1 MTAKCNCCIII
12 IKIVAGAAEAEKP
25 GTHKEETMKHRLFK
39 CGRLSGM
46 LLGAAALLAM
56 VPLMSVPA
64 LAEEPGAAYAASS
77 TPAASNSDG
86 MDFTP
91 TANYWN
97 YYDESGVG
105 KQFSP
110 DDIDWNITARDWK
123 WYGKGE
129 GDIQRNTLEILNGF
143 DLYTT
148 DNYAIKLPAGSTVIF
163 HADVLLE
170 SKVNC
175 IYSEGSITLKGVS
188 KNNDRHTLTFGSAG
202 ISSGLDVT
210 VENLNLKTDPE
221 SVERY
226 EYAIGANKNLR
237 LQECYFYAGDEWK
250 GKNVVNCNTYNIS
263 RDVNIDIPGSYFA
276 SRNGYGNYIANI
288 AHVSNVLYDILY
300 ELEIGESYVNKT
312 GSLKPADE
320 SARMELVTN
329 TFWTADY
336 GQYIY
341 EEAMSDTDSGIYKT
355 LGGKTYSIKL
365 SDLMSTN
372 INEYKWV
379 LVDAES
385 LQLKGYK
392 IGLSIGL
399 DNIWYLNVTVPNKD
413 QYWNTNVYIDFSDTE
428 YAFGTGETKRL
439 HLIIGESLK
448 TNKLEIVNA
457 SKNDADD
464 LLKHVDISLKL
475 NNKETSYIKDS
486 KLYYLIPEYSEFKLS
501 LLPKKCE
508 LTYVSYGDSVTDC
521 EPIGPSIDAL
531 YTNIPESDKGVYIWY
546 SESDEKQYSTLSI
559 SDELISA
566 VNAGKINSVIAY
578 EDVSDKTWRLDSAIN
593 EFPTSF
599 LNGKSIEIT
608 ISAEAYGVNDI
619 CGKEPRYSSE
629 QGINLY
635 KLDYLFVEGDTVI
648 TAPVRELCKFNAISV
663 NGPQPTIKGDRDPS
677 GMGYLGVEYT
687 ITVPY
692 SEGKLLVGADF
703 NGTPVEP
710 YTADDNGWN
719 YKVTTISGAENKFV
733 FTYTDVATL
742 RIPKPEHGKVEF
754 TGTLDGGRGVNTLAD
769 GTSVYTLATNDT
781 VTLKFVPDD
790 GYKFVSAAQ
799 DGSELKVG
807 SDGTCVITMEQLADW
822 TITAKF
828 EKKSGGSTGGSSG
841 GSHRHSTDS
850 DKTAESTPTM
860 DGKPMSWNDIGNYL
874 SKLPENSSAKI
885 SLNGSTTLPA
895 EVISA
900 IKDGKLTVE
909 FVIDSAKS
917 WVVCGDK
924 ISTVSAAE
932 LAAFQGNADSSALR
946 GVFGVDLRVGG
957 TKVPA
962 ELKLYFREVFAGQFA
977 NVYKLNGGVLEFQR
991 CVKVGNDGTAVIPG
1005 ADAAGE
1011 YVVMVCEFSDLPG
1024 DADNDGVLSALDAS
1038 AILKEIVGM
1047 AKSANAAV
1055 CDFNGDGEVN
1065 ALDAAAALKAVV
1077 GVR

>member
-1 MTAKCNCCIII
+1 
-12 IKIVAGAAEAEKP
+12 
-25 GTHKEETMKHRLFK
+25 MKHRLFK

-64 LAEEPGAAYAASS
+64 LAEEPGAAYAAASA
-77 TPAASNSDG
+77 PAASNSDG

-91 TANYWN
+91 TTGYWKYTREN
-97 YYDESGVG
+97 GEIKDFGPNDVG
-105 KQFSP
+105 
-110 DDIDWNITARDWK
+110 WTITARDWK
-123 WYGKGE
+123 WYGKAE
-129 GDIQRNTLEILNGF
+129 GDIQPNTLEILNGF

-188 KNNDRHTLTFGSAG
+188 ENNDRHTLTFGSAG

-221 SVERY
+221 SVESY
-226 EYAIGANKNLR
+226 EYAIEANKNLR
-237 LQECYFYAGDEWK
+237 LQDCYFYAGDEWK

-276 SRNGYGNYIANI
+276 SISGYGNYIANI
-288 AHVSNVLYDILY
+288 ADVSNVTYGGGNSKIK
-300 ELEIGESYVNKT
+300 IGESYENKT
-312 GSLKPADE
+312 SYLRPADP
-320 SARMELVTN
+320 SARMELITN
-329 TFWTADY
+329 AFWTADY

-341 EEAMSDTDSGIYKT
+341 EEAMSDTDSGSYKT

-379 LVDAES
+379 LVDADS
-385 LQLKGYK
+385 LKSKGYK
-392 IGLSIGL
+392 IGLYIGL
-399 DNIWYLNVTVPNKD
+399 DGIWYLNVTVPNENVD
-413 QYWNTNVYIDFSDTE
+413 RNTDVYIDFSDTE

-448 TNKLEIVNA
+448 TNKLEIVNP
-457 SKNDADD
+457 SLNNADD
-464 LLKHVDISLKL
+464 LLNHVDISLKL
-475 NNKETSYIKDS
+475 NDAEIPYTKDS
-486 KLYYLIPEYSEFKLS
+486 KLYYLIPEKYEFKLS
-501 LLPKKCE
+501 LLPKNCE
-508 LTYVSYGDSVTDC
+508 LTNVFYGDSDTDC
-521 EPIGPSIDAL
+521 EPIGPSVDAL
-531 YTNIPESDKGVYIWY
+531 YTNFLESDKGVYIWY

-566 VNAGKINSVIAY
+566 VKAGKINSVIAY
-578 EDVSDKTWRLDSAIN
+578 EDVSDKTWRLDRAIN

-608 ISAEAYGVNDI
+608 ISAEDYGVSEI
-619 CGKEPRYSSE
+619 CGKNPRYSSE
-629 QGINLY
+629 KEMNFY

-648 TAPVRELCKFNAISV
+648 TAPVRELCKFNAFSV

-677 GMGYLGVEYT
+677 GMGYLGVEYM
-687 ITVPY
+687 ITAPY
-692 SEGKLLVGADF
+692 SKGKLLVGADF

-719 YKVTTISGAENKFV
+719 YKITTISGAENKFV
-733 FTYTDVATL
+733 FKYTDVATL

-754 TGTLDGGRGVNTLAD
+754 TGTLDGGRGVD
-769 GTSVYTLATNDT
+769 TLATNDT
-781 VTLKFVPDD
+781 VTLRFVPDD

-799 DGSELKVG
+799 DGSKLKVG
-807 SDGTCVITMEQLADW
+807 SDGTCVITMKQLADW

-828 EKKSGGSTGGSSG
+828 EKKSGGSTGGSTGGSSG
-841 GSHRHSTDS
+841 GSHRYPTDS

-885 SLNGSTTLPA
+885 SLNGKTTLPA
-895 EVISA
+895 AVISA

-924 ISTVSAAE
+924 IGTVSAAE
-932 LAAFQGNADSSALR
+932 LAAFQGNADSSTLR

-957 TKVPA
+957 TNVPA

-1024 DADNDGVLSALDAS
+1024 DADNDGVLSALDIS
-1038 AILKEIVGM
+1038 AILKEMVGK
-1047 AKSANAAV
+1047 AKPANAAV

-1077 GVR
+1077 EVR

>member
-1 MTAKCNCCIII
+1 
-12 IKIVAGAAEAEKP
+12 
-25 GTHKEETMKHRLFK
+25 
-39 CGRLSGM
+39 M
-46 LLGAAALLAM
+46 LLGAAALLAL

-77 TPAASNSDG
+77 TPAVSNSDG

-91 TANYWN
+91 TAKSWG
-97 YYDESGVG
+97 YYNEKGD
-105 KQFSP
+105 KKYFSP
-110 DDIDWNITARDWK
+110 TNDVDWNITARDWK

-129 GDIQRNTLEILNGF
+129 GDIQPYTLEIMNNF
-143 DLYTT
+143 NLYTT

-175 IYSEGSITLKGVS
+175 IYSEGSINLKGVS
-188 KNNDRHTLTFGSAG
+188 ENNDRHKLTFGSAG
-202 ISSGLDVT
+202 ISAGFDVT

-221 SVERY
+221 SVESY
-226 EYAIGANKNLR
+226 EYAIKANKNLR

-250 GKNVVNCNTYNIS
+250 GKNVVNCDTYNIS
-263 RDVNIDIPGSYFA
+263 RDVYIDIPGSYFT
-276 SRNGYGNYIANI
+276 SISGYGNYIADI
-288 AHVSNVLYDILY
+288 AYVSNVIFDDSNEIR
-300 ELEIGESYVNKT
+300 IGESYRNIT
-312 GSLKPADE
+312 NTLSPADD
-320 SARMELVTN
+320 SARMELITN

-336 GQYIY
+336 GKYIY
-341 EEAMSDTDSGIYKT
+341 EEALSDTDRGIYKT
-355 LGGKTYSIKL
+355 LGGKTYSIEL

-372 INEYKWV
+372 INEYEWV
-379 LVDAES
+379 LVNAES
-385 LQLKGYK
+385 LKLKGYK
-392 IGLSIGL
+392 IGLYIGL
-399 DNIWYLNVTVPNKD
+399 DGIWYLNVTVPNENVD
-413 QYWNTNVYIDFSDTE
+413 ENTDVYIDFSDTE

-448 TNKLEIVNA
+448 TNKLEIVNP
-457 SKNDADD
+457 SLNDADD
-464 LLKHVDISLKL
+464 LLNHVDMSLKI
-475 NNKETSYIKDS
+475 NDDEVQYIKDS
-486 KLYYLIPEYSEFKLS
+486 VVYYMIPEGYEFKLS
-501 LLPKKCE
+501 LLPKNCQ

-521 EPIGPSIDAL
+521 EPIGPSVDAL
-531 YTNIPESDKGVYIWY
+531 YTISLESDKGVYIWY

-566 VNAGKINSVIAY
+566 VKAGKINSVIAY

-608 ISAEAYGVNDI
+608 ISAEAYGVSDI

-1055 CDFNGDGEVN
+1055 CDFNDDGEVN

>member
-1 MTAKCNCCIII
+1 
-12 IKIVAGAAEAEKP
+12 
-25 GTHKEETMKHRLFK
+25 
-39 CGRLSGM
+39 
-46 LLGAAALLAM
+46 M
-56 VPLMSVPA
+56 V
-64 LAEEPGAAYAASS
+64 
-77 TPAASNSDG
+77 
-86 MDFTP
+86 
-91 TANYWN
+91 
-97 YYDESGVG
+97 
-105 KQFSP
+105 
-110 DDIDWNITARDWK
+110 R
-123 WYGKGE
+123 KGE
-129 GDIQRNTLEILNGF
+129 GDIQPNTLEILNDF

-188 KNNDRHTLTFGSAG
+188 ENNDRHTLTFGSAG
-202 ISSGLDVT
+202 ISAGLDVI
-210 VENLNLKTDPE
+210 VKNLNLRTDPKSVDE
-221 SVERY
+221 SHK
-226 EYAIGANKNLR
+226 YAIEAKKNLR
-237 LQECYFYAGDEWK
+237 LQDCYFYAGDEWK
-250 GKNVVNCNTYNIS
+250 GKNVVMCSTHNIS
-263 RDVNIDIPGSYFA
+263 RGVSIDIPGSYFA
-276 SRNGYGNYIANI
+276 SISGYGNYIANI
-288 AHVSNVLYDILY
+288 ADVSNVTYGGGNSEIK
-300 ELEIGESYVNKT
+300 IGESYENKT
-312 GSLKPADE
+312 SYLRPADD
-320 SARMELVTN
+320 SARMKLITN
-329 TFWTADY
+329 AFWTADY

-355 LGGKTYSIKL
+355 LGGKTYSIEL

-372 INEYKWV
+372 FYEYEYA
-379 LVDAES
+379 LVDADS
-385 LQLKGYK
+385 LKSKGYK
-392 IGLSIGL
+392 IGL
-399 DNIWYLNVTVPNKD
+399 NIDLWYLNVTVPNENVD
-413 QYWNTNVYIDFSDTE
+413 GNTDIYIDFSDTKCE
-428 YAFGTGETKRL
+428 FGTGETKRL
-439 HLIIGESLK
+439 HVIIGESLK
-448 TNKLEIVNA
+448 TNKLEIVNP
-457 SKNDADD
+457 SLNNADD
-464 LLKHVDISLKL
+464 LLNHVDISLKL
-475 NNKETSYIKDS
+475 NDAEIPYTKDS
-486 KLYYLIPEYSEFKLS
+486 KLYYLIPEGYEFKLS
-501 LLPKKCE
+501 LLPKNCQ
-508 LTYVSYGDSVTDC
+508 LTNVFYGDSDTKC
-521 EPIGPSIDAL
+521 EPIGPSVDAL
-531 YTNIPESDKGVYIWY
+531 YSISLESDKGVYIWY
-546 SESDEKQYSTLSI
+546 SESNEKQYSTLSI

-566 VNAGKINSVIAY
+566 VKAGKINSVIAY
-578 EDVSDKTWRLDSAIN
+578 EDVSDKTWRLDRATN

-599 LNGKSIEIT
+599 LNGKSIEIK
-608 ISAEAYGVNDI
+608 ISAEDYGVSDI
-619 CGKEPRYSSE
+619 CGKAPRYSSE

-648 TAPVRELCKFNAISV
+648 TAPVRELCKFNAFSV
-663 NGPQPTIKGDRDPS
+663 NGPQPIIKGDRDPS

-687 ITVPY
+687 ITAPY
-692 SEGKLLVGADF
+692 SKGKLLVGADF
-703 NGTPVEP
+703 NGTPIEP

-733 FTYTDVATL
+733 FKYTDVATL

-781 VTLKFVPDD
+781 VTLRFVPDD

-807 SDGTCVITMEQLADW
+807 SDGTCVITMKQLADW

-885 SLNGSTTLPA
+885 SLNGRTTLPA
-895 EVISA
+895 AVISA

-924 ISTVSAAE
+924 IGTVSAAE
-932 LAAFQGNADSSALR
+932 LAAFQGNADSSDLR

-1024 DADNDGVLSALDAS
+1024 DADNDGVLSALDVS
-1038 AILKEIVGM
+1038 AILKEIVGK

-1077 GVR
+1077 EIM

>member
-1 MTAKCNCCIII
+1 
-12 IKIVAGAAEAEKP
+12 
-25 GTHKEETMKHRLFK
+25 
-39 CGRLSGM
+39 M

-64 LAEEPGAAYAASS
+64 LAEEPGAAYAVASA
-77 TPAASNSDG
+77 PAASNSDG

-97 YYDESGVG
+97 YYDESGVR

-110 DDIDWNITARDWK
+110 ADVGWTITARDWK
-123 WYGKGE
+123 WYGKAE
-129 GDIQRNTLEILNGF
+129 GDIQPNTLEILNSF

-175 IYSEGSITLKGVS
+175 IYSDGSITLKGVS
-188 KNNDRHTLTFGSAG
+188 ENNDRHTLTFGSAG

-221 SVERY
+221 SVESY
-226 EYAIGANKNLR
+226 EHAIEANRNLR

-250 GKNVVNCNTYNIS
+250 GKNVVNCDTYNIS
-263 RDVNIDIPGSYFA
+263 RDVNIDIPGSYFT
-276 SRNGYGNYIANI
+276 SISGSGNYIADI
-288 AHVSNVLYDILY
+288 AYASNVIFDDGNEIR
-300 ELEIGESYVNKT
+300 IGEIYLNITNTLS
-312 GSLKPADE
+312 PADE

-329 TFWTADY
+329 AFWTADY

-341 EEAMSDTDSGIYKT
+341 EEAMSDTDSGSYKT
-355 LGGKTYSIKL
+355 LGGKTYSIEL

-379 LVDAES
+379 LVNAES
-385 LQLKGYK
+385 LNLKGYK

-413 QYWNTNVYIDFSDTE
+413 QYWNTDVYIDFSDTE

-448 TNKLEIVNA
+448 TNKLEIVNP
-457 SKNDADD
+457 SLNDADD
-464 LLKHVDISLKL
+464 LLNHVDMSLKI
-475 NNKETSYIKDS
+475 NSNGDEFQYIKDS
-486 KLYYLIPEYSEFKLS
+486 GVYYLIPEGYEFKLS
-501 LLPKKCE
+501 LLPKNCE
-508 LTYVSYGDSVTDC
+508 LTYVAYGDSDTDC

-531 YTNIPESDKGVYIWY
+531 YTILPESDKGVYIWY
-546 SESDEKQYSTLSI
+546 SESDKKQYSTLSI

-566 VNAGKINSVIAY
+566 VKAGKINSVIAY
-578 EDVSDKTWRLDSAIN
+578 DDVSDKTWSLDSATN

-608 ISAEAYGVNDI
+608 ISAKDYGVSDI

-648 TAPVRELCKFNAISV
+648 TAPVRELCKFNAFSV
-663 NGPQPTIKGDRDPS
+663 NGPQPIIKGDRDPS

-687 ITVPY
+687 ITAPY
-692 SEGKLLVGADF
+692 SKGKLLVGADF
-703 NGTPVEP
+703 NGTPIEP

-733 FTYTDVATL
+733 FKYTDVATL

-781 VTLKFVPDD
+781 VTLRFVPDD

-807 SDGTCVITMEQLADW
+807 SDGTCVITMDQLADW

-828 EKKSGGSTGGSSG
+828 VKKSGGSTGGSSG

-874 SKLPENSSAKI
+874 SKLPENSSAKV
-885 SLNGSTTLPA
+885 SLNGRTTLPA
-895 EVISA
+895 AVISA

-924 ISTVSAAE
+924 IGTVSAAE

-946 GVFGVDLRVGG
+946 GVFGVDLKVSG

-962 ELKLYFREVFAGQFA
+962 EMKLTFRKEFAGQFA
-977 NVYKLNGGVLEFQR
+977 NVYKLNSGVLEFQR
-991 CVKVGNDGTAVIPG
+991 CVKVGADGTAVIPG

>member
-1 MTAKCNCCIII
+1 
-12 IKIVAGAAEAEKP
+12 
-25 GTHKEETMKHRLFK
+25 
-39 CGRLSGM
+39 M

-56 VPLMSVPA
+56 VPLMSVTA
-64 LAEEPGAAYAASS
+64 LAEEPGAAYAAAS
-77 TPAASNSDG
+77 TPAASNSNGMNFTTPEKYWGYTGEDG
-86 MDFTP
+86 TTKYFGP
-91 TANYWN
+91 NQV
-97 YYDESGVG
+97 S
-105 KQFSP
+105 Q
-110 DDIDWNITARDWK
+110 NITARDWK
-123 WYGKGE
+123 WYGQGE
-129 GDIQRNTLEILNGF
+129 GDIQRNTLVILKDFN
-143 DLYTT
+143 LYTT
-148 DNYAIKLPAGSTVIF
+148 DECAIKLPAGSTVIF
-163 HADVLLE
+163 HADVQLE

-175 IYSEGSITLKGVS
+175 IYSDGSITLKGVS
-188 KNNDRHTLTFGSAG
+188 ENNDRHTLTFGSAG

-210 VENLNLKTDPE
+210 VENLNLRTDPE
-221 SVERY
+221 SVESY
-226 EYAIGANKNLR
+226 EYAIEANKNLR

-263 RDVNIDIPGSYFA
+263 RDVNIDIPGSYFT
-276 SRNGYGNYIANI
+276 SISGYGNYIADI
-288 AHVSNVLYDILY
+288 AYVSNVMFDDSN
-300 ELEIGESYVNKT
+300 EIRIGDYYQNITNTLS
-312 GSLKPADE
+312 PADE

-329 TFWTADY
+329 AFWTADY

-372 INEYKWV
+372 ISEYKFA
-379 LVDAES
+379 LVDADS
-385 LQLKGYK
+385 LKSKGYEV
-392 IGLSIGL
+392 GL
-399 DNIWYLNVTVPNKD
+399 DIGPDNLSYLNVTVPNKELLS
-413 QYWNTNVYIDFSDTE
+413 NTNVYIDFSDNI
-428 YAFGTGETKRL
+428 YKFGTGETKRL

-448 TNKLEIVNA
+448 TNKLEIVNP

-475 NNKETSYIKDS
+475 NNEETPYIKDS
-486 KLYYLIPEYSEFKLS
+486 KLYYLIPEHYEFKLS
-501 LLPKKCE
+501 LLPKNCE
-508 LTYVSYGDSVTDC
+508 LTNVFYGDSDTDC

-566 VNAGKINSVIAY
+566 VKAGKINSVIAY
-578 EDVSDKTWRLDSAIN
+578 DDVSDKAWSLDSAIN

-599 LNGKSIEIT
+599 LNGRSIEIT
-608 ISAEAYGVNDI
+608 ISAEDYGVSDI

-648 TAPVRELCKFNAISV
+648 TAPVRELCKFNAFSI

-719 YKVTTISGAENKFV
+719 YKITTISGAENKFV

-754 TGTLDGGRGVNTLAD
+754 TGNLDGGRGVDTLAD

-807 SDGTCVITMEQLADW
+807 SDGTCVITIEQLADW

-828 EKKSGGSTGGSSG
+828 VKKSGGSTGGSSG
-841 GSHRHSTDS
+841 GSHRPSTDS

-885 SLNGSTTLPA
+885 SLNGKTTLPA
-895 EVISA
+895 AVISA

-924 ISTVSAAE
+924 IGTVSAAE
-932 LAAFQGNADSSALR
+932 LAAFPGNADSSALR
-946 GVFGVDLRVGG
+946 GVFGVDLKVSG

-962 ELKLYFREVFAGQFA
+962 EMKLTFRKEFAGQFA
-977 NVYKLNGGVLEFQR
+977 NVYKLNSGVLEFQR
-991 CVKVGNDGTAVIPG
+991 CVKVGADGTAVIPG

-1038 AILKEIVGM
+1038 AILKEIVDK

-1077 GVR
+1077 EVR

>member
-1 MTAKCNCCIII
+1 
-12 IKIVAGAAEAEKP
+12 
-25 GTHKEETMKHRLFK
+25 
-39 CGRLSGM
+39 M

-77 TPAASNSDG
+77 TPAESNSDG

-97 YYDESGVG
+97 YYNEKGER

-110 DDIDWNITARDWK
+110 NDVGYTITAKDWK
-123 WYGKGE
+123 WYGKAE
-129 GDIQRNTLEILNGF
+129 GDIQANTLEILNDF
-143 DLYTT
+143 NLYTT

-188 KNNDRHTLTFGSAG
+188 ENNDRHTLTFGSAG
-202 ISSGLDVT
+202 ISAGLDVI
-210 VENLNLKTDPE
+210 VKNLNLRTDPKSVDE
-221 SVERY
+221 SHK
-226 EYAIGANKNLR
+226 YAIEAKKNLR
-237 LQECYFYAGDEWK
+237 LQDCYFYAGDEWK
-250 GKNVVNCNTYNIS
+250 GKNVVMCNTYNIS
-263 RDVNIDIPGSYFA
+263 RGVNIDIPGSYFA
-276 SRNGYGNYIANI
+276 SISGYGNYIANI
-288 AHVSNVLYDILY
+288 ADVSNVTYGGGNSEIK
-300 ELEIGESYVNKT
+300 IGESYENKT
-312 GSLKPADE
+312 SYLRPADD
-320 SARMELVTN
+320 SARMELITN

-336 GQYIY
+336 GKYIY
-341 EEAMSDTDSGIYKT
+341 EEALSDTESGNYKT

-379 LVDAES
+379 LVDADS
-385 LQLKGYK
+385 LKSKGYK
-392 IGLSIGL
+392 IGLYIGL
-399 DNIWYLNVTVPNKD
+399 DNIWYLNVTVPNKEL
-413 QYWNTNVYIDFSDTE
+413 YSNTNVYIDFSDTE

-448 TNKLEIVNA
+448 TNKLEIVNP

-475 NNKETSYIKDS
+475 NNEETPYIKDS
-486 KLYYLIPEYSEFKLS
+486 KLYYLIPENYEFKLS
-501 LLPKKCE
+501 LLPKNCE
-508 LTYVSYGDSVTDC
+508 LTSVFYGDSDTDC
-521 EPIGPSIDAL
+521 EPIGPSVDAL
-531 YTNIPESDKGVYIWY
+531 YTNILESDKGVYIWY
-546 SESDEKQYSTLSI
+546 SDSDEKQYSTLSI

-566 VNAGKINSVIAY
+566 AKAGKINSVIAY
-578 EDVSDKTWRLDSAIN
+578 EDVSDKKWRLDRAIN

-599 LNGKSIEIT
+599 LNGRSIEIT
-608 ISAEAYGVNDI
+608 ISAEDYGVSDI
-619 CGKEPRYSSE
+619 CGKEPRCSSE

-635 KLDYLFVEGDTVI
+635 KLDYLFVEEDTVI
-648 TAPVRELCKFNAISV
+648 TAPVRELCKFTAFSM

-703 NGTPVEP
+703 NGTPIEP
-710 YTADDNGWN
+710 STADDNGWN

-733 FTYTDVATL
+733 FEYTDVATL

-754 TGTLDGGRGVNTLAD
+754 TGTLDGGRGVDTLAD

-807 SDGTCVITMEQLADW
+807 SDGTCVITMNQLADW

-828 EKKSGGSTGGSSG
+828 EKKSGDSTGGSTGGSMG
-841 GSHRHSTDS
+841 GSHRPSTNS
-850 DKTAESTPTM
+850 DKTVESTPTI
-860 DGKPMSWNDIGNYL
+860 DGKPMSWNDIGNHL

-885 SLNGSTTLPA
+885 SLNGKTTVPEA
-895 EVISA
+895 VISA
-900 IKDGKLTVE
+900 IKDRKLTVE
-909 FVIDSAKS
+909 FVYDSVKS
-917 WVVCGDK
+917 WVVRGDK
-924 ISTVSAAE
+924 IGTVSAAE
-932 LAAFQGNADSSALR
+932 FTAFPGNADSSALR
-946 GVFGVDLRVGG
+946 GVFGVDLKVGG

-962 ELKLYFREVFAGQFA
+962 ELKLAFRKGFAGQFA

-991 CVKVGNDGTAVIPG
+991 CVKVGADATAVIPG
-1005 ADAAGE
+1005 ADTAGE
-1011 YVVMVCEFSDLPG
+1011 YVVMVCEFSDVPG

-1038 AILKEIVGM
+1038 AVLKEAVGM

-1065 ALDAAAALKAVV
+1065 ALDAAAVLKAVV

>member
-1 MTAKCNCCIII
+1 
-12 IKIVAGAAEAEKP
+12 
-25 GTHKEETMKHRLFK
+25 MKHRLFK

-77 TPAASNSDG
+77 TPAMSNSDG

-91 TANYWN
+91 TANHWI
-97 YYDESGVG
+97 YYDERGEKKS
-105 KQFSP
+105 FSP
-110 DDIDWNITARDWK
+110 DDVGWNITARNWK

-129 GDIQRNTLEILNGF
+129 GDIQPNTLEILNNF

-188 KNNDRHTLTFGSAG
+188 ENNDRHTLTFGSAG
-202 ISSGLDVT
+202 ISAGLDVT
-210 VENLNLKTDPE
+210 VKNLNLRTDPE
-221 SVERY
+221 SVDESHK
-226 EYAIGANKNLR
+226 YAIEAKKNLR
-237 LQECYFYAGDEWK
+237 LQDCDFYAGDEWK
-250 GKNVVNCNTYNIS
+250 GKDVVMCNTYNIS
-263 RDVNIDIPGSYFA
+263 RGVNIDIPGSYFA
-276 SRNGYGNYIANI
+276 SISGYGNYIANI
-288 AHVSNVLYDILY
+288 ADVSNVTYGGGNSKIK
-300 ELEIGESYVNKT
+300 IGESYENKT
-312 GSLKPADE
+312 SYLRPADD
-320 SARMELVTN
+320 SARMELITN

-336 GQYIY
+336 GKYIY
-341 EEAMSDTDSGIYKT
+341 EEAMSDKESGIYKT
-355 LGGKTYSIKL
+355 LGGKTYSIEL

-372 INEYKWV
+372 FYEYEYA
-379 LVDAES
+379 LVDADS
-385 LQLKGYK
+385 LKSKGYK
-392 IGLSIGL
+392 IGL
-399 DNIWYLNVTVPNKD
+399 NIDLWYLNVTVPNENVD
-413 QYWNTNVYIDFSDTE
+413 GNTDVYIDFSDTKCK
-428 YAFGTGETKRL
+428 FGTGETKRL

-448 TNKLEIVNA
+448 TNKLEIVNP
-457 SKNDADD
+457 SLNNADD
-464 LLKHVDISLKL
+464 LLNHVDMSLKL
-475 NNKETSYIKDS
+475 NDAEIPYTKDS
-486 KLYYLIPEYSEFKLS
+486 KLYYLIPEGYEFKLS
-501 LLPKKCE
+501 LLPKNCE
-508 LTYVSYGDSVTDC
+508 LTYVAYGDSVTDC
-521 EPIGPSIDAL
+521 ESIGPSIDAL
-531 YTNIPESDKGVYIWY
+531 YTILPESDKGVYIWY
-546 SESDEKQYSTLSI
+546 SESNEKQYSTLSI

-566 VNAGKINSVIAY
+566 VKAGKINSVIAY
-578 EDVSDKTWRLDSAIN
+578 DDVSDKTWSLDSATN

-608 ISAEAYGVNDI
+608 ISAKDYGVSDI

-648 TAPVRELCKFNAISV
+648 TAPVRELCKFNAFSV

-692 SEGKLLVGADF
+692 SKGKLLVGADF

-733 FTYTDVATL
+733 FEYTDVATL

-754 TGTLDGGRGVNTLAD
+754 TGTLDGGRGVDTLAD

-807 SDGTCVITMEQLADW
+807 SDGTCVITMKQLADW

-828 EKKSGGSTGGSSG
+828 EKKSGGSTGGSTGGSSG
-841 GSHRHSTDS
+841 GSHRYPTDS

-874 SKLPENSSAKI
+874 SKLTENSSAKI
-885 SLNGSTTLPA
+885 SLNGRTTLPA
-895 EVISA
+895 AVISA

-924 ISTVSAAE
+924 IGTVSAAE
-932 LAAFQGNADSSALR
+932 LAAFQGNADSSVLR

-1011 YVVMVCEFSDLPG
+1011 YVVMVCEFSDRPG
-1024 DADNDGVLSALDAS
+1024 DADNDGVLSALDVS
-1038 AILKEIVGM
+1038 AILKEIVGK

>member
-1 MTAKCNCCIII
+1 
-12 IKIVAGAAEAEKP
+12 
-25 GTHKEETMKHRLFK
+25 MKHRLFK

-46 LLGAAALLAM
+46 LLGAAALLAL

-77 TPAASNSDG
+77 TPAVSNSDG

-91 TANYWN
+91 TAKSWG
-97 YYDESGVG
+97 YYNEKGD
-105 KQFSP
+105 KKYFSP
-110 DDIDWNITARDWK
+110 TNDVDWNITARDWK

-129 GDIQRNTLEILNGF
+129 GDIQPYTLEIMNNF
-143 DLYTT
+143 NLYTT

-175 IYSEGSITLKGVS
+175 IYSEGSINLKGVS
-188 KNNDRHTLTFGSAG
+188 ENNDRHKLTFGSAG
-202 ISSGLDVT
+202 ISAGFDVT

-221 SVERY
+221 SVESY
-226 EYAIGANKNLR
+226 EYAIKANKNLR

-250 GKNVVNCNTYNIS
+250 GKNVVNCDTYNIS
-263 RDVNIDIPGSYFA
+263 RDVYIDIPGSYFT
-276 SRNGYGNYIANI
+276 SISGYGNYIADI
-288 AHVSNVLYDILY
+288 AYVSNVIFDDSNEIR
-300 ELEIGESYVNKT
+300 IGESYRNIT
-312 GSLKPADE
+312 NTLSPADD
-320 SARMELVTN
+320 SARMELITN

-336 GQYIY
+336 GKYIY
-341 EEAMSDTDSGIYKT
+341 EEALSDTDRGIYKT
-355 LGGKTYSIKL
+355 LGGKTYSIEL

-372 INEYKWV
+372 INEYEWV
-379 LVDAES
+379 LVNAES
-385 LQLKGYK
+385 LKLKGYK
-392 IGLSIGL
+392 IGLYIGL
-399 DNIWYLNVTVPNKD
+399 DGIWYLNVTVPNENVD
-413 QYWNTNVYIDFSDTE
+413 ENTDVYIDFSDTE

-448 TNKLEIVNA
+448 TNKLEIVNP
-457 SKNDADD
+457 SLNDADD
-464 LLKHVDISLKL
+464 LLNHVDMSLKI
-475 NNKETSYIKDS
+475 NDDEVQYIKDS
-486 KLYYLIPEYSEFKLS
+486 VVYYMIPEGYEFKLS
-501 LLPKKCE
+501 LLPKNCQ

-521 EPIGPSIDAL
+521 EPIGPSVDAL
-531 YTNIPESDKGVYIWY
+531 YTISLESDKGVYIWY

-566 VNAGKINSVIAY
+566 VKAGKINSVIAY

-608 ISAEAYGVNDI
+608 ISAEAYGVSDI

-895 EVISA
+895 EVINA

-991 CVKVGNDGTAVIPG
+991 SVKVGNDGTAVIPG

-1055 CDFNGDGEVN
+1055 CDFNDDGEVN

>member
-1 MTAKCNCCIII
+1 
-12 IKIVAGAAEAEKP
+12 
-25 GTHKEETMKHRLFK
+25 MKHRLFK

-64 LAEEPGAAYAASS
+64 LAEEPGAAYAVASA
-77 TPAASNSDG
+77 PAVSNSDG

-91 TANYWN
+91 TANHWI
-97 YYDESGVG
+97 YYDERGEKKS
-105 KQFSP
+105 FSP
-110 DDIDWNITARDWK
+110 DDVGWNITARNWK
-123 WYGKGE
+123 WYGKAE
-129 GDIQRNTLEILNGF
+129 GDIQPNTLEILNNF

-188 KNNDRHTLTFGSAG
+188 ENKDRHTLTFGSAG
-202 ISSGLDVT
+202 ICSGLDVT

-221 SVERY
+221 SVESY
-226 EYAIGANKNLR
+226 EYAIEANKNLR

-263 RDVNIDIPGSYFA
+263 RGVSIDIPGSYFA
-276 SRNGYGNYIANI
+276 SISGYGNYIANI
-288 AHVSNVLYDILY
+288 ADVSNVTYGGGNSEIK
-300 ELEIGESYVNKT
+300 IGESYENKT
-312 GSLKPADE
+312 SYLRPADD
-320 SARMELVTN
+320 SARMELITN

-336 GQYIY
+336 GKYIY
-341 EEAMSDTDSGIYKT
+341 EEALSDKESGIYKT
-355 LGGKTYSIKL
+355 LGGKTYSIEL

-372 INEYKWV
+372 INEYEFA
-379 LVDAES
+379 LVDADS
-385 LQLKGYK
+385 LNSKGYK
-392 IGLSIGL
+392 IGLYYGL
-399 DNIWYLNVTVPNKD
+399 DDLWYLNVTVPNENVD
-413 QYWNTNVYIDFSDTE
+413 RNTDVYIDFSDTE

-448 TNKLEIVNA
+448 TNKLEIVNP
-457 SKNDADD
+457 SLNDADD
-464 LLKHVDISLKL
+464 LLNHVDMSLKL
-475 NNKETSYIKDS
+475 NDAEIPYTKDS
-486 KLYYLIPEYSEFKLS
+486 VVYYLIPEGYEFKLS
-501 LLPKKCE
+501 LLPKNCE
-508 LTYVSYGDSVTDC
+508 LTSVFYGDSDTDC

-531 YTNIPESDKGVYIWY
+531 YTNILESDKGVYISY

-566 VNAGKINSVIAY
+566 VKAGKINSVIAY
-578 EDVSDKTWRLDSAIN
+578 EDGSAKAWSLDSAIN
-593 EFPTSF
+593 EFPTRF
-599 LNGKSIEIT
+599 LNGKLIQIT
-608 ISAEAYGVNDI
+608 ISAEDYGVSDI

-635 KLDYLFVEGDTVI
+635 KLDYLTVNGDTVI
-648 TAPVRELCKFNAISV
+648 TAPVRELCKFNAFSI

-703 NGTPVEP
+703 NGTPIEP

-719 YKVTTISGAENKFV
+719 YKITTISGAENKFV

-754 TGTLDGGRGVNTLAD
+754 TGTLDGGRGVNTLED
-769 GTSVYTLATNDT
+769 GTSIYTLATNDT

-807 SDGTCVITMEQLADW
+807 SDGTCVITMDQLADW

-828 EKKSGGSTGGSSG
+828 VKKSGGSTGGSSG

-885 SLNGSTTLPA
+885 SLNGRTTLPA
-895 EVISA
+895 AVISA

-924 ISTVSAAE
+924 IGTVSAAE

-957 TKVPA
+957 TNVPA

-1024 DADNDGVLSALDAS
+1024 DADNDGVLSALDVS
-1038 AILKEIVGM
+1038 AILKEIVGK

-1077 GVR
+1077 EIM

>member
-1 MTAKCNCCIII
+1 
-12 IKIVAGAAEAEKP
+12 
-25 GTHKEETMKHRLFK
+25 MKHRLFK

-64 LAEEPGAAYAASS
+64 LAEEPGAAYAVASA
-77 TPAASNSDG
+77 PAVSNSDG

-91 TANYWN
+91 TANHWI
-97 YYDESGVG
+97 YYDERGEKKS
-105 KQFSP
+105 FSP
-110 DDIDWNITARDWK
+110 DDVGWNITARNWK
-123 WYGKGE
+123 WYGKAE
-129 GDIQRNTLEILNGF
+129 GDIQPNTLEILNNF

-188 KNNDRHTLTFGSAG
+188 ENKDRHTLTFGSAG
-202 ISSGLDVT
+202 ICSGLDVT

-221 SVERY
+221 SVESY
-226 EYAIGANKNLR
+226 EYAIEANKNLR

-263 RDVNIDIPGSYFA
+263 RGVSIDIPGSYFA
-276 SRNGYGNYIANI
+276 SISGYGNYIANI
-288 AHVSNVLYDILY
+288 ADVSNVTYGGGNSEIK
-300 ELEIGESYVNKT
+300 IGESYENKT
-312 GSLKPADE
+312 SYLRPADD
-320 SARMELVTN
+320 SARMELITN

-336 GQYIY
+336 GKYIY
-341 EEAMSDTDSGIYKT
+341 EEALSDKESGIYKT
-355 LGGKTYSIKL
+355 LGGKTYSIEL

-372 INEYKWV
+372 INEYEFA
-379 LVDAES
+379 LVDADS
-385 LQLKGYK
+385 LKSKGYK
-392 IGLSIGL
+392 IGL
-399 DNIWYLNVTVPNKD
+399 NIDLWYLNVTVPNENVD
-413 QYWNTNVYIDFSDTE
+413 GNTDIYIDFSDTKCE
-428 YAFGTGETKRL
+428 FGTGETKRL
-439 HLIIGESLK
+439 HVIIGESLK
-448 TNKLEIVNA
+448 TNKLEIVNP
-457 SKNDADD
+457 SLNNADD
-464 LLKHVDISLKL
+464 LLNHVDISLKL
-475 NNKETSYIKDS
+475 NDAEIPYTKDS
-486 KLYYLIPEYSEFKLS
+486 KLYYLIPEGYEFKLS
-501 LLPKKCE
+501 LLPKNCQ
-508 LTYVSYGDSVTDC
+508 LTNVFYGDSDTKC
-521 EPIGPSIDAL
+521 EPIGPSVDAL
-531 YTNIPESDKGVYIWY
+531 YSISLESDKGVYIWY
-546 SESDEKQYSTLSI
+546 SESNEKQYSTLSI

-566 VNAGKINSVIAY
+566 VKAGKINSVIAY
-578 EDVSDKTWRLDSAIN
+578 EDVSDKTWRLDRATN

-599 LNGKSIEIT
+599 LNGKSIEIK
-608 ISAEAYGVNDI
+608 ISAEDYGVSDI
-619 CGKEPRYSSE
+619 CGKAPRYSSE

-648 TAPVRELCKFNAISV
+648 TAPVRELCKFNAFSV
-663 NGPQPTIKGDRDPS
+663 NGPQPIIKGDRDPS

-687 ITVPY
+687 ITAPY
-692 SEGKLLVGADF
+692 SKGKLLVGADF
-703 NGTPVEP
+703 NGTPIEP

-733 FTYTDVATL
+733 FKYTDVATL

-781 VTLKFVPDD
+781 VTLRFVPDD

-807 SDGTCVITMEQLADW
+807 SDGTCVITMKQLADW

-885 SLNGSTTLPA
+885 SLNGRTTLPA
-895 EVISA
+895 AVISA

-924 ISTVSAAE
+924 IGTVSAAE
-932 LAAFQGNADSSALR
+932 LAAFQGNADSSDLR

-1024 DADNDGVLSALDAS
+1024 DADNDGVLSALDVS
-1038 AILKEIVGM
+1038 AILKEIVGK

-1077 GVR
+1077 EIM

>member
-1 MTAKCNCCIII
+1 
-12 IKIVAGAAEAEKP
+12 
-25 GTHKEETMKHRLFK
+25 MKHRLFK

-64 LAEEPGAAYAASS
+64 LAEDPGAAYAASS
-77 TPAASNSDG
+77 TPAESNSDG

-97 YYDESGVG
+97 YYDESGVR

-110 DDIDWNITARDWK
+110 SDVGYTITARDWK
-123 WYGKGE
+123 WYGKAE
-129 GDIQRNTLEILNGF
+129 GDIQPNTLEILNNF

-175 IYSEGSITLKGVS
+175 IYSEGSITIKGVS
-188 KNNDRHTLTFGSAG
+188 ENKDRHTLTFGSAG

-221 SVERY
+221 SVESY
-226 EYAIGANKNLR
+226 EYAIEANNNLR
-237 LQECYFYAGDEWK
+237 LQDCCFYAGDEWK

-263 RDVNIDIPGSYFA
+263 RDVNIDIPGSYFT
-276 SRNGYGNYIANI
+276 SISGSGNYIADI
-288 AHVSNVLYDILY
+288 AYVSNVIFDDGNEIR
-300 ELEIGESYVNKT
+300 IGEIYLNITNTLS
-312 GSLKPADE
+312 PADE

-329 TFWTADY
+329 AFWTADY
-336 GQYIY
+336 GKYIY
-341 EEAMSDTDSGIYKT
+341 EEAISDTDRGIYST
-355 LGGKTYSIKL
+355 LGGKTYSIEL
-365 SDLMSTN
+365 SDLMSTDFF
-372 INEYKWV
+372 EYECAI
-379 LVDAES
+379 VDADS
-385 LQLKGYK
+385 LNSKGYTFSLNN
-392 IGLSIGL
+392 GP
-399 DNIWYLNVTVPNKD
+399 DNLWYLSVTVPNKNVN
-413 QYWNTNVYIDFSDTE
+413 WNTDVYIDISDTE
-428 YAFGTGETKRL
+428 YEFGTGETKRL

-448 TNKLEIVNA
+448 TNKLEIVNP

-464 LLKHVDISLKL
+464 LLKHVDISLKV
-475 NNKETSYIKDS
+475 NNEEIPYIKDS
-486 KLYYLIPEYSEFKLS
+486 KLYYLIPEYCEFKLS
-501 LLPKKCE
+501 LLPKNCE
-508 LTYVSYGDSVTDC
+508 LTNVFYGDSDTDC
-521 EPIGPSIDAL
+521 KPIGPSVDAL
-531 YTNIPESDKGVYIWY
+531 YTNFLESDKGVYIWY

-566 VNAGKINSVIAY
+566 VKAGKINNVIAY
-578 EDVSDKTWRLDSAIN
+578 EDVSDKAWSLDSAIN
-593 EFPTSF
+593 EFPTRF

-608 ISAEAYGVNDI
+608 ISAKDYGVSDI
-619 CGKEPRYSSE
+619 CGKEPRYSRYSSE

-648 TAPVRELCKFNAISV
+648 TAPVRELCKFNAFSI
-663 NGPQPTIKGDRDPS
+663 NRPQPTIKGDRDPS

-703 NGTPVEP
+703 NGTPIEP

-719 YKVTTISGAENKFV
+719 YKITTISEAENKFV

-742 RIPKPEHGKVEF
+742 RIPKPENGKVEF
-754 TGTLDGGRGVNTLAD
+754 TGTLDGGRGVNTLED
-769 GTSVYTLATNDT
+769 GTSVYTLATNDA

-807 SDGTCVITMEQLADW
+807 SDGTCVITMDQLADW

-828 EKKSGGSTGGSSG
+828 EKKSGGSTGGS
-841 GSHRHSTDS
+841 HRPSTNS
-850 DKTAESTPTM
+850 DKTVESTPTM
-860 DGKPMSWNDIGNYL
+860 DGKPMSWNDIGNHL

-885 SLNGSTTLPA
+885 SLNGKTTLPEA
-895 EVISA
+895 VISA
-900 IKDGKLTVE
+900 IKDRKLTVE
-909 FVIDSAKS
+909 FVYDSVKS
-917 WVVCGDK
+917 WVVRGDK
-924 ISTVSAAE
+924 IGIVSAAE
-932 LAAFQGNADSSALR
+932 LASFPGNADSSALR
-946 GVFGVDLRVGG
+946 GVFGVDLKVGG

-962 ELKLYFREVFAGQFA
+962 ELKLAFRKGFAGQFA

-991 CVKVGNDGTAVIPG
+991 CVKVGADATAVIPG

-1011 YVVMVCEFSDLPG
+1011 YVVMVCEFSDVPG

-1038 AILKEIVGM
+1038 AVLKEAVGM

-1065 ALDAAAALKAVV
+1065 ALDAAAVLKAVV

>member
-1 MTAKCNCCIII
+1 
-12 IKIVAGAAEAEKP
+12 
-25 GTHKEETMKHRLFK
+25 MKHRLFK

-64 LAEEPGAAYAASS
+64 LAEEPGAAYAAASA
-77 TPAASNSDG
+77 PAASNSDG

-97 YYDESGVG
+97 YYDESGVR

-110 DDIDWNITARDWK
+110 DDVGWNITARDWK
-123 WYGKGE
+123 WYGKAE
-129 GDIQRNTLEILNGF
+129 GDIQPNTLEILNGF

-188 KNNDRHTLTFGSAG
+188 ENNDRHTLTFGSAG
-202 ISSGLDVT
+202 ISSGLDVI
-210 VENLNLKTDPE
+210 VKNLNLRTDPKSVDE
-221 SVERY
+221 SHK
-226 EYAIGANKNLR
+226 YAIEAKKNLR
-237 LQECYFYAGDEWK
+237 LQDCYFYAGDEWK
-250 GKNVVNCNTYNIS
+250 GKNVVMCSTYNIS
-263 RDVNIDIPGSYFA
+263 RGVSIDIPGSYFA
-276 SRNGYGNYIANI
+276 SISGYGNYIANI
-288 AHVSNVLYDILY
+288 ADVSNVTYGGGNSEIK
-300 ELEIGESYVNKT
+300 IGESYENKT
-312 GSLKPADE
+312 SYLRPADD
-320 SARMELVTN
+320 SARMELITN

-336 GQYIY
+336 GKYIY
-341 EEAMSDTDSGIYKT
+341 EEAISDTDRGIYST
-355 LGGKTYSIKL
+355 LGGKTYSIEL
-365 SDLMSTN
+365 SDLMSTDFF
-372 INEYKWV
+372 EYECAI
-379 LVDAES
+379 VDADS
-385 LQLKGYK
+385 LNSKGYTFSLN
-392 IGLSIGL
+392 IGP
-399 DNIWYLNVTVPNKD
+399 DNLWYLSVTVPNKNVN
-413 QYWNTNVYIDFSDTE
+413 WNTDVYIDISDTE

-448 TNKLEIVNA
+448 TNKLEIVNP

-475 NNKETSYIKDS
+475 NNEEIPYIKDS
-486 KLYYLIPEYSEFKLS
+486 KLYYLIPEYNEFKLS
-501 LLPKKCE
+501 LLPKNCE
-508 LTYVSYGDSVTDC
+508 LTSVFYGDSDTDC

-531 YTNIPESDKGVYIWY
+531 YTNFLESDKGVYISY
-546 SESDEKQYSTLSI
+546 SESDKKQYSTLSI

-566 VNAGKINSVIAY
+566 VKAGKINSVIAY
-578 EDVSDKTWRLDSAIN
+578 EDGSAKAWSLDSAIN
-593 EFPTSF
+593 EFPTRF
-599 LNGKSIEIT
+599 LNGKLIQIT
-608 ISAEAYGVNDI
+608 ISAEDYGVSDI
-619 CGKEPRYSSE
+619 CGEKPRYSSE
-629 QGINLY
+629 QEMNFY
-635 KLDYLFVEGDTVI
+635 KLDYLTVNGDTVI
-648 TAPVRELCKFNAISV
+648 TAPVRELCKFNAFSI
-663 NGPQPTIKGDRDPS
+663 NGPQPIIKGDRDPS

-703 NGTPVEP
+703 NGTPIEP
-710 YTADDNGWN
+710 STADDNGWN

-733 FTYTDVATL
+733 FEYTDVATL

-754 TGTLDGGRGVNTLAD
+754 SGTLDGGRGVNTLAD

-807 SDGTCVITMEQLADW
+807 SDGTCVITMNQHADW

-828 EKKSGGSTGGSSG
+828 EKKSGDSTGGSTGGNRRPSSG
-841 GSHRHSTDS
+841 S
-850 DKTAESTPTM
+850 DKTAESTPAM
-860 DGKPMSWNDIGNYL
+860 DGKAMSWNDIGSYL
-874 SKLPENSSAKI
+874 GKLPENSSMKI
-885 SLNGSTTLPA
+885 SLNGETTVPA
-895 EVISA
+895 NVISA
-900 IKDGKLTVE
+900 IKERKLTVE
-909 FVIDSAKS
+909 LVYDSVKS
-917 WVVCGDK
+917 WVVRGDK
-924 ISTVSAAE
+924 IGTASAAE
-932 LAAFQGNADSSALR
+932 LAAFPGNADSSALR
-946 GVFGVDLRVGG
+946 GVFGVDLKVGG

-962 ELKLYFREVFAGQFA
+962 ELKLAFRKGFAGQFA

-991 CVKVGNDGTAVIPG
+991 CVKVGADATAVIPG

-1011 YVVMVCEFSDLPG
+1011 YVVMVCEFSDVPG

-1038 AILKEIVGM
+1038 AVLKEAVGM
-1047 AKSANAAV
+1047 AKSANAAM

-1065 ALDAAAALKAVV
+1065 ALDAAAVLKAVV

>member
-1 MTAKCNCCIII
+1 
-12 IKIVAGAAEAEKP
+12 
-25 GTHKEETMKHRLFK
+25 
-39 CGRLSGM
+39 M

-64 LAEEPGAAYAASS
+64 LAEEPGAAYAAASA
-77 TPAASNSDG
+77 PAVSNSDG

-97 YYDESGVG
+97 YYDESGAR

-110 DDIDWNITARDWK
+110 DDVGWNIYAMDWK

-129 GDIQRNTLEILNGF
+129 GDIQPNTLEILNGF

-188 KNNDRHTLTFGSAG
+188 ENNDRHTLTFGSAG

-221 SVERY
+221 SVESY
-226 EYAIGANKNLR
+226 EHAIEANRNLR

-250 GKNVVNCNTYNIS
+250 GKNVVNCDTYNIS
-263 RDVNIDIPGSYFA
+263 RDVNIDIPGSYFT
-276 SRNGYGNYIANI
+276 SISGSGNYIADI
-288 AHVSNVLYDILY
+288 AYASNVIFDDGNEIR
-300 ELEIGESYVNKT
+300 IGEIYLNITNTLS
-312 GSLKPADE
+312 PADE

-329 TFWTADY
+329 AFWTADY

-341 EEAMSDTDSGIYKT
+341 EEAMSDTDSGSYKT
-355 LGGKTYSIKL
+355 LGGKTYSIEL

-379 LVDAES
+379 LVNAES
-385 LQLKGYK
+385 LNLKGYK

-413 QYWNTNVYIDFSDTE
+413 QYWNTDVYIDFSDTE

-448 TNKLEIVNA
+448 TNKLEIVNP
-457 SKNDADD
+457 SLNDADD
-464 LLKHVDISLKL
+464 LLNHVDMSLKI
-475 NNKETSYIKDS
+475 NSNGDEFQYIKDS
-486 KLYYLIPEYSEFKLS
+486 GVYYLIPEGYEFKLS
-501 LLPKKCE
+501 LLPKNCE
-508 LTYVSYGDSVTDC
+508 LTYVAYGDSDTDC

-531 YTNIPESDKGVYIWY
+531 YTILPESDKGVYIWY
-546 SESDEKQYSTLSI
+546 SESDKKQYSTLSI

-566 VNAGKINSVIAY
+566 VKAGKINSVIAY
-578 EDVSDKTWRLDSAIN
+578 DDVSDKTWSLDSATN

-608 ISAEAYGVNDI
+608 ISAKDYGVSDI

-648 TAPVRELCKFNAISV
+648 TAPVRELCKFNAFSV
-663 NGPQPTIKGDRDPS
+663 NGPQPIIKGDRDPS

-687 ITVPY
+687 ITAPY
-692 SEGKLLVGADF
+692 SKGKLLVGADF
-703 NGTPVEP
+703 NGTPIEP

-733 FTYTDVATL
+733 FKYTDVATL

-781 VTLKFVPDD
+781 VTLRFVPDD

-807 SDGTCVITMEQLADW
+807 SDGTCVITMDQLADW

-828 EKKSGGSTGGSSG
+828 VKKSGGSTGGSSG

-874 SKLPENSSAKI
+874 SKLPENSSAKV
-885 SLNGSTTLPA
+885 SLNGRTTLPA
-895 EVISA
+895 AVISA

-924 ISTVSAAE
+924 IGTVSAAE

-946 GVFGVDLRVGG
+946 GVFGVDLKVSG

-962 ELKLYFREVFAGQFA
+962 EMKLTFRKEFAGQFA
-977 NVYKLNGGVLEFQR
+977 NVYKLNSGVLEFQR
-991 CVKVGNDGTAVIPG
+991 CVKVGADGTAVIPG

-1038 AILKEIVGM
+1038 AILKEIVDK

-1077 GVR
+1077 EVR